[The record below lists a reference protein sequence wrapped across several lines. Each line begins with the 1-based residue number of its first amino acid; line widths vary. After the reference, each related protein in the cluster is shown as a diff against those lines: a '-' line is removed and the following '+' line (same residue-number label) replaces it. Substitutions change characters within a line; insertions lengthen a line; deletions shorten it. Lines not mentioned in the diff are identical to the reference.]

1 MLVLID
7 LAIYFRVVALT
18 VEANSLDWFF
28 TRRAMAENVTR
39 RGAPKIIVKSKRD
52 R

>member
-7 LAIYFRVVALT
+7 IAIYFRDVALT

-39 RGAPKIIVKSKRD
+39 RGAPKMKV
-52 R
+52 

>member
-1 MLVLID
+1 MKCNVLIKR
-7 LAIYFRVVALT
+7 AGALT

-39 RGAPKIIVKSKRD
+39 RGAPKEIRL
-52 R
+52 